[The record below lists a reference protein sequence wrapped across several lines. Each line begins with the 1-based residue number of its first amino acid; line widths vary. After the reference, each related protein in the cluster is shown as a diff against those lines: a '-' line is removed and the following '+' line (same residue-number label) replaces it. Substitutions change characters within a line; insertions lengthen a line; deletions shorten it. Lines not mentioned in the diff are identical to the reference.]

1 MAQKK
6 QTQKP
11 KKEKYWDRR
20 RVMVA
25 ILAGFMALMMLL
37 PMLSMI
43 ITYAGAVTQ
52 SEINGLK
59 SQASELAQ
67 EKKELQA
74 QLSAITS
81 DKNEAMARKEN
92 LEQQINVVRSEIDN
106 TNALIASYNEQI
118 ASCNEQIAQKEIELA
133 EAEAEQEKY
142 YNLFCERVRS
152 MEEDGTVSYWAILF
166 ESSSFSDL
174 LDRANFINEIMEY
187 DNAVMEQL
195 ELARQA
201 VENAKAE
208 LEAARAEL
216 ETAKAEQEAELAVLE
231 ERRSEL
237 KQKEAEAEAILNEIQ
252 EREEEAAEA
261 LAAASAAAKAMDA
274 EIARKQRE
282 LEAQLAAQN
291 QTIVSESGYMWPLSG
306 RYTLSSLYGGRIHP
320 ITGKP
325 NNHGGIDIPAPR
337 GTSIL
342 SAKSGIV
349 VTSGYN
355 SSYGNYVVV
364 SHGGGASTLY
374 AHMSSRAVAVGD
386 NVSQGQVVGYVG
398 STGSSTG
405 NHLHFEVRVN
415 GNRTDPINYFPS
427 LTLYVQSKGQ
437 TVLLNH

>member
-6 QTQKP
+6 QIQKP
-11 KKEKYWDRR
+11 KKETYWDRR
-20 RVMVA
+20 RIMVA

-43 ITYAGAVTQ
+43 VTYAGAITQ
-52 SEINGLK
+52 AEIDDLK
-59 SQASELAQ
+59 GQASELAQ
-67 EKKELQA
+67 EKKDLQA
-74 QLSAITS
+74 KLDAITS

-118 ASCNEQIAQKEIELA
+118 AQKEVELA

-166 ESSSFSDL
+166 EASSFADL

-187 DNAVMEQL
+187 DNGVMDQL

-201 VENAKAE
+201 VEDAKTA
-208 LEAARAEL
+208 L
-216 ETAKAEQEAELAVLE
+216 ETARAEQEAQLAVLE

-252 EREEEAAEA
+252 EKEEEAAEA

-320 ITGKP
+320 ITGRP

-337 GTSIL
+337 GTNIL
-342 SAKSGIV
+342 AAKSGIV

-386 NVSQGQVVGYVG
+386 SVSQGQVVGYVG
-398 STGSSTG
+398 TTGSSTG
-405 NHLHFEVRVN
+405 NHLHFEIRVN
-415 GNRTDPINYFPS
+415 GSRTDPIDYFPS